1 MGTGVTLNA
10 IITRFREYII
20 LRKKIIELLTE
31 VYSLKIAQEKVKV
44 YIGQALDLLVL
55 VS

>member
-10 IITRFREYII
+10 IVTRFKYLIYARYFS
-20 LRKKIIELLTE
+20 KN
-31 VYSLKIAQEKVKV
+31 YSLKIAQEKVKV

>member
-10 IITRFREYII
+10 IITRFREY
-20 LRKKIIELLTE
+20 
-31 VYSLKIAQEKVKV
+31 YSLKIAQEKVKV

>member
-10 IITRFREYII
+10 IITRYNFS
-20 LRKKIIELLTE
+20 LRKTLKNI
-31 VYSLKIAQEKVKV
+31 YSLKIAQEKVKV

>member
-1 MGTGVTLNA
+1 MFGMGTGVTLNA
-10 IITRFREYII
+10 IITRFNLQLTRKLRELI
-20 LRKKIIELLTE
+20 
-31 VYSLKIAQEKVKV
+31 YSLKIAQEKVKV